1 MLELCQ
7 VKVFILRPAVL
18 SLAEFGEQLKLLLA
32 LVARLEHGQIFQ
44 GLYRKEVVSLRS

>member
-7 VKVFILRPAVL
+7 IEVFILWPAVL
-18 SLAEFGEQLKLLLA
+18 SLAEFGEQLKVLLA

-44 GLYRKEVVSLRS
+44 GLYRNEVG